1 MDGSGRTARGG
12 RLSVMVIDPF
22 RLAEATLGA
31 GVALGSATLPVA
43 WHTLSPGL
51 AGVLAAVWVMLTS
64 GVYALHAVTFDCF
77 RFTGQRHARPGGGK
91 FSFTRSEE

>member
-1 MDGSGRTARGG
+1 MDGSGRVVRGG
-12 RLSVMVIDPF
+12 RLSVMSIDPF
-22 RLAEATLGA
+22 RLAEAIVGA
-31 GVALGSATLPVA
+31 GLALGSATLPVA

-77 RFTGQRHARPGGGK
+77 RFTGQHRPRPRRRN

>member
-1 MDGSGRTARGG
+1 VDGSGGTVRSG

-22 RLAEATLGA
+22 RLAEATVGA
-31 GVALGSATLPVA
+31 GLALGSATLPVA
-43 WHTLSPGL
+43 WHALTPGL

-77 RFTGQRHARPGGGK
+77 RFTGQHRVRPGGWK
-91 FSFTRSEE
+91 FLFTRSEE

>member
-1 MDGSGRTARGG
+1 MS
-12 RLSVMVIDPF
+12 IDPF
-22 RLAEATLGA
+22 RLAEATAGA
-31 GVALGSATLPVA
+31 GLALGSATLPVA
-43 WHTLSPGL
+43 WHALSPGL

-77 RFTGQRHARPGGGK
+77 RLTGQHRFRHRRRN